1 MFKPG
6 RRREW
11 PGDGLAGVSTVGGRD
26 RLKTMDDQLRKPST
40 LGDYLAILRRRKW
53 IVLQAVVL
61 VPLVAVVASM
71 RQEPLYSSSATVLLN
86 RQSLAATLLGSEDPN
101 RLQDPD
107 RLGRTQA
114 QLARVPD
121 LAERVLDSAG
131 MSDRGTGSFL
141 ALSSVTPVAQ
151 TDLLLEFAVSD
162 ADPLVAERLATAYAR
177 EYTRYRRELDTDA
190 IERAREQLRQRIDD
204 LRDSGVSS
212 SSAVLDGLIEKE
224 QELATLSEL
233 QVSNASLVRP
243 AQGAVQ
249 VRPQTR
255 RNGIL
260 AVLLGIVIGLGLA
273 FVRETLDRRV
283 RTDEEL
289 DRILGLPLLARIP
302 KPPART
308 KQSQLAMISRAA
320 TPEAEAFRRL
330 RANLEFANLGQQPR
344 TIMVTSASPQEGK
357 TTTITNLAIAL
368 ARAGHRVGL
377 VDLDLRSPMIHRV
390 FGLYGRPGVAHVAL
404 GDVTVD
410 EALIRVRF
418 DDPFGTTPSGGNG
431 QDAEAPGSLCV
442 LPVGFVPPNP
452 GEFSASNV
460 VETILDEVQ
469 RHVDLVLVDVPPLLV
484 VSDAVALSARVDAA
498 LIVVKLNATNRKTL
512 HELARVLDAC
522 PCRKIGYV
530 LTNAESLGSYGTYGT
545 YGDPGAQ
552 VQVPRGLATNY
563 QRTGILSVL
572 PADGE
577 PEVAGGRD
585 KPR

>member
-1 MFKPG
+1 
-6 RRREW
+6 
-11 PGDGLAGVSTVGGRD
+11 
-26 RLKTMDDQLRKPST
+26 MDDQLRKPST
-40 LGDYLAILRRRKW
+40 LGDYLAVLRRRKW
-53 IVLQAVVL
+53 IILQAVVL

-131 MSDRGTGSFL
+131 MSDLGTGSFL
-141 ALSSVTPVAQ
+141 AFSSVTPVAQ
-151 TDLLLEFAVSD
+151 TDLLLEFEVSD
-162 ADPLVAERLATAYAR
+162 ADPVVAERLATAYAR

-190 IERAREQLRQRIDD
+190 IERAREQLQQRIDD
-204 LRDSGVSS
+204 LRDSGISS

-243 AQGAVQ
+243 AEGAIQ

-330 RANLEFANLGQQPR
+330 RANLEFANLDQQPR

-357 TTTITNLAIAL
+357 TTTITNLAVAL

-410 EALIRVRF
+410 EALIRVRI
-418 DDPFGTTPSGGNG
+418 DDPFGTAPSGGNG
-431 QDAEAPGSLCV
+431 QDAEAPGSLSV
-442 LPVGFVPPNP
+442 LPVGFLPPNP

-460 VETILDEVQ
+460 IETILDEVQ